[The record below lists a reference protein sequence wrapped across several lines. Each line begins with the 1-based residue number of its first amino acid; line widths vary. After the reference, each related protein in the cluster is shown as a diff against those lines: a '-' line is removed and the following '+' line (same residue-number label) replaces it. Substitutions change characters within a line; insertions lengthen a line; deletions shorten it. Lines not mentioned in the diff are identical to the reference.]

1 MCAHFAHMTENKINF
16 GIRLSKKLTDKLDNI
31 VSESPELNTTRSE
44 LIDALIEAFFSSK
57 FNHAEKGKSFI
68 MTKRKNE
75 SLNK

>member
-1 MCAHFAHMTENKINF
+1 MTENKINF